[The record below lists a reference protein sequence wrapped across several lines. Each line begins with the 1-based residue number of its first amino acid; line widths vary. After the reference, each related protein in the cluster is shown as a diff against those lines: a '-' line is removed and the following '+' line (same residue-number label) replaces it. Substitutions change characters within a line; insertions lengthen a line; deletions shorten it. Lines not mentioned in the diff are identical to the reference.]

1 MKCPKC
7 GYVSFEYLDMC
18 KKCQHDL
25 TMFKEERGIFAIKP
39 GFIDLAILLDRQE
52 GEEFLEE
59 SAQATDVLTGAQEE
73 EESVPTHSLL
83 DEDLEG
89 VEFLEEDRSEDE
101 EERPV
106 PTIALDEEAD
116 LSLDLSALDL
126 EEEEETPPR
135 PETSPADAEHLI
147 GLGDLAQLEQKRETS
162 AQEAA
167 PEASAT
173 PAAKEEEHLIDL
185 QGLEELGIETP
196 EHEVSPAPAAEDIP
210 AIDFTLEEEESE
222 EKRSRTEPDI
232 SMTELS
238 DLEEETEQDSIDL
251 GDIDFEL
258 DLEDWD
264 DQDEDEKKS

>member
-7 GYVSFEYLDMC
+7 GYVSFEYLDTC

-39 GFIDLAILLDRQE
+39 GFIDLAILLDRRE
-52 GEEFLEE
+52 GEEYLEE
-59 SAQATDVLTGAQEE
+59 SAQATDVLTSAQEE

-126 EEEEETPPR
+126 EEEEETSPPG
-135 PETSPADAEHLI
+135 AEHLI
-147 GLGDLAQLEQKRETS
+147 GLGDLAQLEQERETPV
-162 AQEAA
+162 QEAA
-167 PEASAT
+167 PETSAT

-196 EHEVSPAPAAEDIP
+196 EHEVSPAPPAEDIP
-210 AIDFTLEEEESE
+210 PIDFTVEEEESE
-222 EKRSRTEPDI
+222 KKRSRTESDI
-232 SMTELS
+232 SMTERS
-238 DLEEETEQDSIDL
+238 DLDEETDQDSIDL
-251 GDIDFEL
+251 DDIDFEL